1 MERSPD
7 GRRHGVAIGVVVD
20 TQDPDSRG
28 RVKVRLPAFDDEL
41 TVWARVA
48 APGAGG
54 GRGAWL
60 PPARGDEAVVVFEG
74 GDPRQPVVVG
84 ALWSGKGAPPE
95 SSEGEWV
102 IESPAG
108 ARLRFGKADGHA
120 LMLTTEGGNVVEL
133 RGDGAVLISD
143 GSGCSVRLEG
153 GNIVIEGG
161 STIDVTAAKV
171 RFNAAV
177 VEAAGVL
184 KVDTLIAN
192 SVVASSHTPGVGNI
206 W

>member
-20 TQDPDSRG
+20 TQDPDGSG

-41 TVWARVA
+41 AVWARVA
-48 APGAGG
+48 APGAGD

-60 PPARGDEAVVVFEG
+60 PPARGDEVVVAFQG
-74 GDPRQPVVVG
+74 GDVRQPVVVG
-84 ALWSGKGAPPE
+84 ALWSGKDGPPE
-95 SSEGEWV
+95 SGEGEWV

-108 ARLRFGKADGHA
+108 ARLRFGRADGHA
-120 LMLTTEGGNVVEL
+120 LTLTTEGGNMVEL

-143 GSGCSVRLEG
+143 GFGCSVRLEAG
-153 GNIVIEGG
+153 KISIQGG
-161 STIDVTAAKV
+161 SNIDITAAKV
-171 RFNAAV
+171 RFNAAL
-177 VEAAGVL
+177 VEASGVL

-192 SVVASSHTPGVGNI
+192 SVVASSYTPGAGNI